1 MSISIMSVQRQ
12 KEHLLG
18 VSRTFALTIPMLP
31 EPIDDYISNAYLLCR
46 IADTV
51 EDDPV
56 AEKNAKIAWLNS
68 FSKLAKDR
76 FSDDDLC
83 QSLKDQAVLLCTD
96 GAKKAEF
103 DLLTEMVET
112 VKRCKSFDSR
122 TVDIISRGVAI
133 MAHGMA
139 KSLAG
144 IKIENLNDVDLYCY
158 YVAGVVGEFL
168 AALFAAHNKEADA
181 KKLMDLSVSFGEGLQ
196 LTNILKDRFTD
207 AKRGASF
214 LPPVKSV
221 AEDTTQFYEYAALTK
236 GHLEDALDFILTL
249 PSKEKGIRQF
259 CLLNICMAAATL
271 KLMAKT
277 QSSGSPLLKISR
289 NRVKMLYVLTKV
301 FSSIDFCCKFIFK
314 ICCFR
319 DKSIKRDPLQLRN
332 RVSCWD
338 KQ

>member
-1 MSISIMSVQRQ
+1 
-12 KEHLLG
+12 
-18 VSRTFALTIPMLP
+18 
-31 EPIDDYISNAYLLCR
+31 
-46 IADTV
+46 
-51 EDDPV
+51 
-56 AEKNAKIAWLNS
+56 
-68 FSKLAKDR
+68 
-76 FSDDDLC
+76 
-83 QSLKDQAVLLCTD
+83 
-96 GAKKAEF
+96 
-103 DLLTEMVET
+103 
-112 VKRCKSFDSR
+112 
-122 TVDIISRGVAI
+122 
-133 MAHGMA
+133 
-139 KSLAG
+139 
-144 IKIENLNDVDLYCY
+144 
-158 YVAGVVGEFL
+158 
-168 AALFAAHNKEADA
+168 
-181 KKLMDLSVSFGEGLQ
+181 MDLSVSFGEGLQ

-236 GHLEDALDFILTL
+236 GHLEDALEFILTL